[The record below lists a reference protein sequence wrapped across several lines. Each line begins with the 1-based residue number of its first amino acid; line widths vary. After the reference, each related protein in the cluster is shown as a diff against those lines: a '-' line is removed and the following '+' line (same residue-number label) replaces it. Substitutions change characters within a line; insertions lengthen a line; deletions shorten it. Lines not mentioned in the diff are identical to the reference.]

1 MSSPD
6 LIEPDLTKPDL
17 TKRIL
22 LGMLTPSSNTVLE
35 PVTSAMLSGLPE
47 VTAHFGR
54 FTVREISLRA
64 AALDQ
69 FTDAPFLDAAR
80 LLADARLNVIG
91 WNGTSAGWLGFDADE
106 RLCKAIE
113 DDTGIPACT
122 SMLALNEILETTGR
136 KRFAIVSPY
145 LHEIQETMVANYNAA
160 GFEVVAERHLN
171 DRGNFS
177 YSEVTEARIERMCA
191 EVAEARPEA
200 IAIVCTNMR
209 GATVAERVE
218 KALGIPVY
226 DTVSTVVWKSLRM
239 AGVDTRRVQG
249 WGSLFQ
255 ELHG

>member
-1 MSSPD
+1 M
-6 LIEPDLTKPDL
+6 
-17 TKRIL
+17 TKRVL

-47 VTAHFGR
+47 VSAHFGR
-54 FTVREISLRA
+54 FTVKEISLRA

-80 LLADARLNVIG
+80 LLADAKLNVIG

-106 RLCKAIE
+106 RLCSTVAAE
-113 DDTGIPACT
+113 TGIPACT

-145 LHEIQETMVANYNAA
+145 LDEIQERMVANYNAA

-177 YSEVTEARIERMCA
+177 FSEITEERIERMCA
-191 EVAEARPEA
+191 EVAEAKPDA
-200 IAIVCTNMR
+200 IAIICTNMR
-209 GATVAERVE
+209 GAPVAERVE

-226 DTVSTVVWKSLRM
+226 DTVSTVVWKALRM
-239 AGVDTRRVQG
+239 TGVDTRRVEG
-249 WGSLFQ
+249 WGSLFR

>member
-1 MSSPD
+1 M
-6 LIEPDLTKPDL
+6 
-17 TKRIL
+17 TKRVL

-54 FTVREISLRA
+54 FTVKEISLRA

-80 LLADARLNVIG
+80 LLADAKLNVIG
-91 WNGTSAGWLGFDADE
+91 WNGTSAGWLGFDADVK
-106 RLCKAIE
+106 LCRTIE
-113 DDTGIPACT
+113 TETGIPACT

-145 LHEIQETMVANYNAA
+145 LDEIQERMIANYNAA

-177 YSEVTEARIERMCA
+177 FSEITEERIERMCA
-191 EVAEARPEA
+191 EVAEAKPDA
-200 IAIVCTNMR
+200 IAIICTNMR
-209 GATVAERVE
+209 GAPVAERVE

-226 DTVSTVVWKSLRM
+226 DTVSTVVWKALRM
-239 AGVDTRRVQG
+239 TGVDTRRVEG
-249 WGSLFQ
+249 WGSLFR

>member
-1 MSSPD
+1 MS
-6 LIEPDLTKPDL
+6 TPDL
-17 TKRIL
+17 TKRVL

-47 VTAHFGR
+47 VSAHFGR
-54 FTVREISLRA
+54 FTVKEISLRA

-80 LLADARLNVIG
+80 LLADAKLNVIG
-91 WNGTSAGWLGFDADE
+91 WNGTSAGWLGFDADD
-106 RLCKAIE
+106 RLCSTIAAE
-113 DDTGIPACT
+113 TGIPACT

-145 LHEIQETMVANYNAA
+145 LDEIQERMVANYNAA

-177 YSEVTEARIERMCA
+177 FSEITEERIERMCA
-191 EVAEARPEA
+191 EVAEAKPDA
-200 IAIVCTNMR
+200 IAIICTNMR
-209 GATVAERVE
+209 GAPVAERVE

-226 DTVSTVVWKSLRM
+226 DTVSTVVWKALRM
-239 AGVDTRRVQG
+239 TGVDTRRVEG
-249 WGSLFQ
+249 WGSLFR

>member
-1 MSSPD
+1 M
-6 LIEPDLTKPDL
+6 TTPDL
-17 TKRIL
+17 TKRVL

-47 VTAHFGR
+47 VSAHFGR
-54 FTVREISLRA
+54 FTVKEISLRA

-80 LLADARLNVIG
+80 LLADAKLNVIG

-106 RLCKAIE
+106 RLCSTIAAE
-113 DDTGIPACT
+113 TGIPACT

-145 LHEIQETMVANYNAA
+145 LDEIQERMVANYNAA

-177 YSEVTEARIERMCA
+177 FSEITEERIERMCA
-191 EVAEARPEA
+191 EVAEAKPDA
-200 IAIVCTNMR
+200 IAIICTNMR
-209 GATVAERVE
+209 GAPVAERVE

-226 DTVSTVVWKSLRM
+226 DTVSTVVWKALRM
-239 AGVDTRRVQG
+239 TGVDTRRVEG
-249 WGSLFQ
+249 WGSLFR

>member
-1 MSSPD
+1 MSM
-6 LIEPDLTKPDL
+6 PDL
-17 TKRIL
+17 TKRVL

-47 VTAHFGR
+47 VSAHFGR
-54 FTVREISLRA
+54 FTVKEISLRA

-80 LLADARLNVIG
+80 LLADAKLNVIG

-106 RLCKAIE
+106 RLCSTIAAE
-113 DDTGIPACT
+113 TGIPACT

-145 LHEIQETMVANYNAA
+145 LDEIQERMVANYNAA

-177 YSEVTEARIERMCA
+177 FSEITEERIERMCA
-191 EVAEARPEA
+191 EVAAAKPEA
-200 IAIVCTNMR
+200 IAIICTNMR
-209 GATVAERVE
+209 GAPVAERVE

-226 DTVSTVVWKSLRM
+226 DTVSTVVWKALRM
-239 AGVDTRRVQG
+239 TGVDTRRVEG
-249 WGSLFQ
+249 WGSLFR

>member
-1 MSSPD
+1 M
-6 LIEPDLTKPDL
+6 
-17 TKRIL
+17 TKRVL

-35 PVTSAMLSGLPE
+35 PVTAAMLSGLPE
-47 VTAHFGR
+47 VSAHFGR
-54 FTVREISLRA
+54 FTVKEISLRA

-80 LLADARLNVIG
+80 LLADAQLDVIG
-91 WNGTSAGWLGFDADE
+91 WNGTSAGWLGFDADVK
-106 RLCKAIE
+106 LCKAIE
-113 DDTGIPACT
+113 AETAIPACT

-145 LHEIQETMVANYNAA
+145 LDEIQEKMVANYNAA

-177 YSEVTEARIERMCA
+177 FSEIAEERIERMCL
-191 EVAEARPEA
+191 EVAEAKPDA
-200 IAIVCTNMR
+200 IAVICTNMR
-209 GATVAERVE
+209 GAPVAERVE

-226 DTVSTVVWKSLRM
+226 DTVSTVLWKALRM
-239 AGVDTRRVQG
+239 TGVDTRRVQG

>member
-1 MSSPD
+1 M
-6 LIEPDLTKPDL
+6 
-17 TKRIL
+17 TKRVL

-47 VTAHFGR
+47 VSAHFGR
-54 FTVREISLRA
+54 FTVKEISLRA

-80 LLADARLNVIG
+80 LLADAKLNVIG

-106 RLCKAIE
+106 RLCSTIAAE
-113 DDTGIPACT
+113 TGIPACT

-145 LHEIQETMVANYNAA
+145 LDEIQERMVANYNAA

-177 YSEVTEARIERMCA
+177 FSEITEERIERMCA
-191 EVAEARPEA
+191 EVAEAKPDA
-200 IAIVCTNMR
+200 IAIICTNMR
-209 GATVAERVE
+209 GAPVAERVE
-218 KALGIPVY
+218 KALCIPVY
-226 DTVSTVVWKSLRM
+226 DTVSTVVWKALRM
-239 AGVDTRRVQG
+239 TGVDTRRVEG
-249 WGSLFQ
+249 WGSLFR

>member
-1 MSSPD
+1 M
-6 LIEPDLTKPDL
+6 
-17 TKRIL
+17 TKRVL

-47 VTAHFGR
+47 VSAHFGR
-54 FTVREISLRA
+54 FTVKEISLRA

-91 WNGTSAGWLGFDADE
+91 WNGTSAGWLGFDADVK
-106 RLCKAIE
+106 LCRTIE
-113 DDTGIPACT
+113 TETGIPACT

-145 LHEIQETMVANYNAA
+145 LDEIQETMVANYNAA

-177 YSEVTEARIERMCA
+177 FSEVSEERIERMCA
-191 EVAEARPEA
+191 EVAEAKPDA
-200 IAIVCTNMR
+200 IAIICTNMR
-209 GATVAERVE
+209 GAPVAERVE

-226 DTVSTVVWKSLRM
+226 DTVSTVVWKALRM
-239 AGVDTRRVQG
+239 TGVDTRRVQG

>member
-1 MSSPD
+1 M
-6 LIEPDLTKPDL
+6 
-17 TKRIL
+17 TKRTL

-54 FTVREISLRA
+54 FTVKEISLRP
-64 AALDQ
+64 AALGQ
-69 FTDAPFLDAAR
+69 FTDAPFIDAAR
-80 LLADARLNVIG
+80 LLADAQLNVIG
-91 WNGTSAGWLGFDADE
+91 WNGTSAGWLGFDADVK
-106 RLCKAIE
+106 LCETIE
-113 DDTGIPACT
+113 AETGIPACT

-136 KRFAIVSPY
+136 RRMAIVSPY
-145 LHEIQETMVANYNAA
+145 LDEIQETMVANYNAA

-177 YSEVTEARIERMCA
+177 FSEVTEAQLEAMCA
-191 EVAEARPEA
+191 EVAEAKPDA
-200 IAIVCTNMR
+200 ITIICTNMR
-209 GATVAERVE
+209 GAPVAERVE

-226 DTVSTVVWKSLRM
+226 DTVSTVVWKALRM
-239 AGVDTRRVQG
+239 TGVDTRRVKG

>member
-1 MSSPD
+1 MS
-6 LIEPDLTKPDL
+6 TPDL
-17 TKRIL
+17 TKRVL

-35 PVTSAMLSGLPE
+35 PVTAAMLSGLPE

-54 FTVREISLRA
+54 FTVKEISLRA

-80 LLADARLNVIG
+80 LLADAKLNVIG

-106 RLCKAIE
+106 RLCRTIAAE
-113 DDTGIPACT
+113 TGIPACT
-122 SMLALNEILETTGR
+122 SMLALNEILETTDR

-145 LHEIQETMVANYNAA
+145 LDEIQERMVANYNAA

-177 YSEVTEARIERMCA
+177 FSEIAEERIERMCA
-191 EVAEARPEA
+191 EVAEAKPDA
-200 IAIVCTNMR
+200 IAIICTNMR
-209 GATVAERVE
+209 GAPVAERVE

-226 DTVSTVVWKSLRM
+226 DTVSTVVWKALRM
-239 AGVDTRRVQG
+239 TGVDTRGVEG

>member
-1 MSSPD
+1 MS
-6 LIEPDLTKPDL
+6 TPDL
-17 TKRIL
+17 TKRVL

-47 VTAHFGR
+47 VSAHFGR
-54 FTVREISLRA
+54 FTVKEISLRA

-80 LLADARLNVIG
+80 LLADAKLNVIG

-106 RLCKAIE
+106 RLCRTIAE
-113 DDTGIPACT
+113 ETGIPACT

-145 LHEIQETMVANYNAA
+145 LDEIQERMVANYNAA

-177 YSEVTEARIERMCA
+177 FSEITEERIERMCA
-191 EVAEARPEA
+191 EVAEAKPEA
-200 IAIVCTNMR
+200 IAIICTNMR
-209 GATVAERVE
+209 GAPVAERVE

-226 DTVSTVVWKSLRM
+226 DTVSTAVWKALRM
-239 AGVDTRRVQG
+239 TGVDTRRVEG
-249 WGSLFQ
+249 WGSLFR

>member
-1 MSSPD
+1 M
-6 LIEPDLTKPDL
+6 
-17 TKRIL
+17 TKRVL

-47 VTAHFGR
+47 VSAHFGR
-54 FTVREISLRA
+54 FTVKEISLRA

-106 RLCKAIE
+106 RLCSTIAAE
-113 DDTGIPACT
+113 TGIPACT

-145 LHEIQETMVANYNAA
+145 LDEIQERMVANYNAA

-177 YSEVTEARIERMCA
+177 FSEITEERIERMCA
-191 EVAEARPEA
+191 EVAEAKPDA
-200 IAIVCTNMR
+200 IAIICTNMR
-209 GATVAERVE
+209 GAPVAERVE

-226 DTVSTVVWKSLRM
+226 DTVSTVVWKALRM
-239 AGVDTRRVQG
+239 TGVDTRRVEG
-249 WGSLFQ
+249 WGSLFR

>member
-1 MSSPD
+1 M
-6 LIEPDLTKPDL
+6 TTPDL
-17 TKRIL
+17 TKRVL

-47 VTAHFGR
+47 VSAHFGR
-54 FTVREISLRA
+54 FTVKEISLRA

-80 LLADARLNVIG
+80 LLADAKLNVIG

-106 RLCKAIE
+106 RLCSTIAAE
-113 DDTGIPACT
+113 TGIPACT

-145 LHEIQETMVANYNAA
+145 LDEIQERMVANYNAA

-177 YSEVTEARIERMCA
+177 FSEITEERIERMCA
-191 EVAEARPEA
+191 EVAEAKPDA
-200 IAIVCTNMR
+200 IAIICTNMR
-209 GATVAERVE
+209 GAPVAERVE

-226 DTVSTVVWKSLRM
+226 DTVSTVVWKALRM
-239 AGVDTRRVQG
+239 TGVDTRRVEG
-249 WGSLFQ
+249 WGSLFS